1 MFNKDVFK
9 NSIEKTQT
17 EMKSYFREEI
27 DSKIESQVID
37 ELTSI
42 FLTVAENFTQAAAN
56 GSDFPAMQRVAN
68 HPHEQR
74 AYWAMREL
82 IERMELDFTQKLVM
96 NFKHDIEKDVEIG
109 KIQISFLDS
118 VRRALN
124 GARAH

>member
-9 NSIEKTQT
+9 NSIKKTQT
-17 EMKSYFREEI
+17 EMKSYFREEL

-42 FLTVAENFTQAAAN
+42 FLKVAENFTQAAAN

-68 HPHEQR
+68 HPQEQR
-74 AYWAMREL
+74 AYWAMLEL
-82 IERMELDFTQKLVM
+82 IERMELDFTQKFVM
-96 NFKHDIEKDVEIG
+96 NFQHDIQKDVEIG

-124 GARAH
+124 GARIH